1 MNLDEMRATKQILEE
16 VILKEEQEQ
25 MQKQGYKEIEEPTRQ
40 ELNLMTAKE
49 ISDKYGIGQNRI
61 RQLINASRD
70 YSHNFPVIKMG
81 RRAPIPE
88 HLFKEWLIDAC
99 KNGLQI

>member
-25 MQKQGYKEIEEPTRQ
+25 MQKQEEPTRQ

-49 ISDKYGIGQNRI
+49 IADKYGIGQCRI

-81 RRAPIPE
+81 RRALIPE
-88 HLFKEWLIDAC
+88 HLFKEWLIEAC